1 MCKPAS
7 CAGIGAFIGL
17 LALSMA
23 SFAAS
28 PTPQRSLLALSKGD
42 RKLAIVNLATLQ
54 VVARV
59 DVGVDPHEV
68 VATPDG
74 KTAYVSNMVGT
85 TGHEIYVIDLIDQRA
100 LPTIDTG
107 PLTGPHGLVFRDGK
121 LWFTAQGA
129 KVVAQYDPKEKRVD
143 WILGTGQ
150 DWTHMLEVTPDGNR
164 FYTTNADSGT
174 VSIFDYQ
181 LTAPSSASFGFVPP
195 GRTATMQWKQSL
207 IQLAPGVE
215 GFDVSPDGAQLW
227 TASPVTGQLFII
239 DTALRII
246 TAYPAN
252 LMGANRVKF
261 TNDGRLVFVS
271 IIRNGDLVVLD
282 ATTHNEVKRLNLGKQ
297 ATGIAMDPDGSRAF
311 VGCTVEGTVAVIDL
325 ASLEVV
331 GHIAVGSRP
340 DGLNFA
346 IRR

>member
-1 MCKPAS
+1 
-7 CAGIGAFIGL
+7 
-17 LALSMA
+17 
-23 SFAAS
+23 
-28 PTPQRSLLALSKGD
+28 
-42 RKLAIVNLATLQ
+42 
-54 VVARV
+54 
-59 DVGVDPHEV
+59 
-68 VATPDG
+68 
-74 KTAYVSNMVGT
+74 
-85 TGHEIYVIDLIDQRA
+85 
-100 LPTIDTG
+100 
-107 PLTGPHGLVFRDGK
+107 
-121 LWFTAQGA
+121 
-129 KVVAQYDPKEKRVD
+129 
-143 WILGTGQ
+143 
-150 DWTHMLEVTPDGNR
+150 
-164 FYTTNADSGT
+164 
-174 VSIFDYQ
+174 
-181 LTAPSSASFGFVPP
+181 
-195 GRTATMQWKQSL
+195 L

-239 DTALRII
+239 DTALRIV